1 MKKIVLVA
9 GVIFSLIIIGILL
22 IRTNSKNTNITK
34 EKTKVG
40 LIMNSVKDDGTWGQS
55 HFEGIKNCE
64 EELNLEVIYA
74 EEVPKNEECVKIME
88 ELIKEGCEII
98 ICNSYDYGQYE
109 LEVAEK
115 YPDVYFFHASGV
127 KESKNLATYFGRMY
141 QVRYLTGIVAGLQ
154 SESGEIGYIAAF
166 DIPEVNRGINA
177 FTLGVREV
185 NPEAVVHVCWS
196 GTWIDYDITSDATNK
211 LLEKHPAIDVLTVHS
226 DSLAAMDIAEEKG
239 IWSIGYDYDN
249 SDTYTNTYLTAAVW
263 NWEAFYKE
271 HIKRC
276 LQGKFQGKHYWDG
289 IESDIVRISKF
300 TSNVKKGISEKV
312 VVAKNKLENGE
323 FDVFYGPIYDNEGNL
338 RVSEGESMTDEA
350 MLNDF
355 NWFVEGVQIDE

>member
-34 EKTKVG
+34 KKTKVG

-115 YPDVYFFHASGV
+115 YPDVYFFHASGCA
-127 KESKNLATYFGRMY
+127 SRCAT
-141 QVRYLTGIVAGLQ
+141 
-154 SESGEIGYIAAF
+154 
-166 DIPEVNRGINA
+166 
-177 FTLGVREV
+177 
-185 NPEAVVHVCWS
+185 
-196 GTWIDYDITSDATNK
+196 
-211 LLEKHPAIDVLTVHS
+211 
-226 DSLAAMDIAEEKG
+226 
-239 IWSIGYDYDN
+239 
-249 SDTYTNTYLTAAVW
+249 TAA
-263 NWEAFYKE
+263 AS
-271 HIKRC
+271 RRA
-276 LQGKFQGKHYWDG
+276 
-289 IESDIVRISKF
+289 SSSSRSA
-300 TSNVKKGISEKV
+300 S
-312 VVAKNKLENGE
+312 
-323 FDVFYGPIYDNEGNL
+323 
-338 RVSEGESMTDEA
+338 
-350 MLNDF
+350 
-355 NWFVEGVQIDE
+355 